1 MAHTYI
7 TKLGGSAFNLDWAVG
22 ATGTNGQADVMLIQS
37 LFNILYFDH
46 EGNPGEGRSQRY
58 FPPGDT
64 AALVVDGRYGPL
76 TQRYIDH
83 FQDTLR
89 AADAWSMRPDHRMD
103 PFFGSSYSPIQHE
116 PYALTLLSRYCHF
129 GDLDTGVYSY
139 RDLPN
144 NPETPI
150 VLRNALHQRK
160 KVPAQ
165 YAYHPPKKKPLFNP

>member
-76 TQRYIDH
+76 TQRYIELPGH
-83 FQDTLR
+83 AARGQHPVPHQPAPGAR
-89 AADAWSMRPDHRMD
+89 A
-103 PFFGSSYSPIQHE
+103 
-116 PYALTLLSRYCHF
+116 
-129 GDLDTGVYSY
+129 
-139 RDLPN
+139 
-144 NPETPI
+144 
-150 VLRNALHQRK
+150 
-160 KVPAQ
+160 
-165 YAYHPPKKKPLFNP
+165 